1 MKITRVEPIHL
12 SLPVIDTERGDG
24 TQDTMFIRVHTDD
37 GFIGIGE
44 VDSSPL
50 VVKAIV
56 EAPVSYSVAA
66 GP

>member
-1 MKITRVEPIHL
+1 
-12 SLPVIDTERGDG
+12 
-24 TQDTMFIRVHTDD
+24 MFIRVHTDD